1 MKKWKFRAIILLMSL
16 ALLGILLIQ
25 MYWFNESLQRS
36 RDQFKM
42 QIQKVLDNVEK
53 KVEEDER
60 LTFFNQLHTLEKEGL
75 AGNSKE
81 LLSFGYFQK
90 NNESNDITIYSNNII
105 SEDLIVPPAFFEN
118 KDTLRLPNY
127 SSQRVTE
134 TFKELTFDKK
144 QIKKSTAPD
153 ISIKRTN
160 DLKALDKIQFDIS
173 IKDIAATYPINKR
186 ISTEYLKKL
195 LDRELEILGIKAPFE
210 FSIYSNGLSTKV
222 KTENF
227 EFCKENT
234 FEHPIF
240 VDNDGLS
247 KYQLM
252 ITFPAKNKWLLQ
264 EIIGISLLS
273 IILTFIVVFSYLK
286 TLKQLNNQRKI
297 SEIKTDFINNM
308 THEFKTPIATINL
321 ALDAIKN
328 PKVINDEEKIKRYVQ
343 MIREE
348 NKRMNAQVE
357 NVLRISK
364 LEKNEIE
371 LTKESVD
378 LHHVI
383 QSAVDHLQLI
393 ANERDAKVSLNL
405 QAQRSFSSINE
416 DHMTNVIIN
425 LIDNALKYSPNQP
438 IINISTVNDNNEIVI
453 KVSDNGIGMS
463 KAVQKRVFEK
473 FYREHTGDIHN
484 VKGHGLGLAYVQ
496 KIIDEHDGKVFVDS
510 EKDKG
515 STFTIRLNVLSF

>member
-60 LTFFNQLHTLEKEGL
+60 LTFFNQLHNLEKEGL

-186 ISTEYLKKL
+186 ISTENLKKL

-222 KTENF
+222 
-227 EFCKENT
+227 
-234 FEHPIF
+234 
-240 VDNDGLS
+240 
-247 KYQLM
+247 
-252 ITFPAKNKWLLQ
+252 
-264 EIIGISLLS
+264 
-273 IILTFIVVFSYLK
+273 
-286 TLKQLNNQRKI
+286 
-297 SEIKTDFINNM
+297 
-308 THEFKTPIATINL
+308 
-321 ALDAIKN
+321 
-328 PKVINDEEKIKRYVQ
+328 
-343 MIREE
+343 
-348 NKRMNAQVE
+348 
-357 NVLRISK
+357 
-364 LEKNEIE
+364 
-371 LTKESVD
+371 
-378 LHHVI
+378 
-383 QSAVDHLQLI
+383 
-393 ANERDAKVSLNL
+393 
-405 QAQRSFSSINE
+405 
-416 DHMTNVIIN
+416 
-425 LIDNALKYSPNQP
+425 
-438 IINISTVNDNNEIVI
+438 
-453 KVSDNGIGMS
+453 
-463 KAVQKRVFEK
+463 
-473 FYREHTGDIHN
+473 
-484 VKGHGLGLAYVQ
+484 
-496 KIIDEHDGKVFVDS
+496 
-510 EKDKG
+510 
-515 STFTIRLNVLSF
+515 